1 MLVAEATAA
10 DKQLLLRRLV
20 FAVDSSGEAPSSD
33 SAPPTPRLGSRL
45 LPEWCRGSLTPRSST
60 DDGTPQPG
68 GWQPSLPPFYEPQ
81 GPDDETL
88 VFESRFESG
97 NLRRAWQVGP
107 RTYELDLY
115 PDRSTDLHTRWF
127 YFSVSNTRPGEPYT
141 FLVSNMSVS
150 AKSSMYHAGMQ
161 PVVLSRRAQLERGE
175 GWRRSG
181 TEVLYHSNGRRR
193 SSRRRGTFHT
203 LRFVLHFEYADD
215 TVSVAPCVPYTYSHI
230 REFLRSLSD
239 DPTRAYRMRRR
250 RLCSTLAGN
259 ACEVVTVTSFSSNE
273 DDCAVPLAQRR
284 GIVVTARSG
293 SGLGR
298 TLSLALALTLA
309 AALTLTLAL
318 TLARVHPGEPQASW
332 MMQGLLEFLTGPSL
346 QAKQL
351 REI

>member
-1 MLVAEATAA
+1 M
-10 DKQLLLRRLV
+10 
-20 FAVDSSGEAPSSD
+20 
-33 SAPPTPRLGSRL
+33 
-45 LPEWCRGSLTPRSST
+45 
-60 DDGTPQPG
+60 
-68 GWQPSLPPFYEPQ
+68 
-81 GPDDETL
+81 
-88 VFESRFESG
+88 
-97 NLRRAWQVGP
+97 GP

-250 RLCSTLAGN
+250 RLC
-259 ACEVVTVTSFSSNE
+259 
-273 DDCAVPLAQRR
+273 R
-284 GIVVTARSG
+284 
-293 SGLGR
+293 
-298 TLSLALALTLA
+298 
-309 AALTLTLAL
+309 
-318 TLARVHPGEPQASW
+318 
-332 MMQGLLEFLTGPSL
+332 
-346 QAKQL
+346 
-351 REI
+351 